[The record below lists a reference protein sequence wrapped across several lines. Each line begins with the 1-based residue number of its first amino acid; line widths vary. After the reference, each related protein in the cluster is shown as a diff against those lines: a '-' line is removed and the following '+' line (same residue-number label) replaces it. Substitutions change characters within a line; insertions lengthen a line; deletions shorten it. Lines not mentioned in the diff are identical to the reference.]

1 MGAKSIVGI
10 LLILM
15 GLIGLIIGT
24 FGIFGRNLTAQSPW
38 IFAVLGL
45 IFFSSGI
52 GLMKSTGPGGA

>member
-1 MGAKSIVGI
+1 MGAKSIVGV
-10 LLILM
+10 LLILI
-15 GLIGLIIGT
+15 GIVGLIIGM